1 MSFIPRQE
9 PDRLPGRW
17 LAVIAAGAV
26 IFSIILI
33 GAALLL
39 ERQRPD
45 PAPELRPAPMR
56 VGAMETELFRE
67 EATRVQID
75 PSPKAHRSGGPLVGD
90 LWPRQRARL
99 ESYGWVDRRAEVIH
113 IPLDRAMNLWLESGA
128 GQEGRR

>member
-67 EATRVQID
+67 EATRV
-75 PSPKAHRSGGPLVGD
+75 D

>member
-26 IFSIILI
+26 IFSIVLV

-39 ERQRPD
+39 ERQRSD
-45 PAPELRPAPMR
+45 PAPEWPPPPSS

-67 EATRVQID
+67 EATR
-75 PSPKAHRSGGPLVGD
+75 RE

-99 ESYGWVDRRAEVIH
+99 QSYGWVDRRAEVVH
-113 IPLDRAMNLWLESGA
+113 IPLERAMDLWLRSRA
-128 GQEGRR
+128 GQGGQR